1 MKVCNLCNFEKD
13 LELFKKDKR
22 RNDGCASSCKECMRI
37 KGLEYYHQTKDD
49 RRETINE
56 NRRNSYERNKE
67 YENIKSREYKENNKE
82 SIKKSNK
89 EYYDN
94 NKEILLLKSIEYRTI
109 NKDKINIYSKNYIND
124 KLKNDVMF
132 KLKHYARSMVRKSFR
147 GYTKKA
153 RTHEILGCS
162 YEDFK
167 IHLESMFEDW
177 MTWDNRGLYNG
188 EFNYGW
194 DVDHKIP
201 LASAESEDVII
212 RLNHY
217 TNLKPLCSYINRV
230 IKKDNY

>member
-1 MKVCNLCNFEKD
+1 MKTCSLCKEEKD
-13 LELFKKDKR
+13 LELFKKDNR
-22 RNDGCASSCKECMRI
+22 RNDGRSSNCKECMRI
-37 KGLEYYHQTKDD
+37 KGLEYHHRTKID
-49 RRETINE
+49 RNEKINE
-56 NRRNSYERNKE
+56 NRRAFYDRNKE
-67 YENIKSREYKENNKE
+67 VCNERSKKYKEDNKEKIKEYNKNYLLNNKE
-82 SIKKSNK
+82 SLK
-89 EYYDN
+89 E
-94 NKEILLLKSIEYRTI
+94 KAKEYRTI

-201 LASAESEDVII
+201 LASAESEDDII